1 MNESFIVVL
10 ISLVLVK
17 YNDVIFFLQV
27 TFLSWFKF
35 NFPHYQGWVLRQA
48 TFIRTKDFFLL

>member
-27 TFLSWFKF
+27 TFFSWFKF
-35 NFPHYQGWVLRQA
+35 NFSALSGLSAKVGYFHSH
-48 TFIRTKDFFLL
+48 

>member
-1 MNESFIVVL
+1 MNEIFIVVL
-10 ISLVLVK
+10 ISLMLVK

-35 NFPHYQGWVLRQA
+35 NFSALSGLSDTAGYFHSQ
-48 TFIRTKDFFLL
+48 

>member
-1 MNESFIVVL
+1 MNESFTVVL

-35 NFPHYQGWVLRQA
+35 NFSALSGLSAKAGYFHSH
-48 TFIRTKDFFLL
+48 